1 MPDFKPTEDII
12 SMSEF
17 RTTLADCVVR
27 TAETHRPIILTQN
40 GRATS
45 VFLSASDWERIAE
58 KLEKAEAYEDL
69 LVAEGEADRGET
81 YTIAEVEK
89 MLDRDAAKLAKPV
102 TRKRSARKGKVAT

>member
-1 MPDFKPTEDII
+1 MPSFKPTEDII

-45 VFLSASDWERIAE
+45 VFMNAADWERIAE
-58 KLEKAEAYEDL
+58 KLEKAETYEDIL
-69 LVAEGEADRGET
+69 IAEGEADRGET
-81 YTIAEVEK
+81 YSIAEVEK
-89 MLDRDAAKLAKPV
+89 MLDQDAANLTK
-102 TRKRSARKGKVAT
+102 TTNRKRSTKKAKTRK